1 MMALRIGREKIYER
15 LSDFRR
21 VLSDE
26 IADCYFIG
34 VGTTTRRELE
44 QSKRWL
50 VNQEK
55 AK

>member
-1 MMALRIGREKIYER
+1 MALRVEREKIYER

-26 IADCYFIG
+26 IADCYLIG
-34 VGTTTRRELE
+34 VGMATRQEHK

-50 VNQEK
+50 VNQEN
-55 AK
+55 AE